1 MRWFMVM
8 DACHCLWLL
17 YMLLGDS
24 KTACWQR
31 RKEGVDQV
39 TYGSNYIHMMCLMVP
54 GVGNNQLNNDL
65 YHPNLAH
72 RPNKDQKWDYYTLA
86 THEDKKMA
94 P

>member
-1 MRWFMVM
+1 MRWNGYVTSE
-8 DACHCLWLL
+8 H
-17 YMLLGDS
+17 MLKHFILNL
-24 KTACWQR
+24 QH
-31 RKEGVDQV
+31 VLQV

-54 GVGNNQLNNDL
+54 GVGNNQLKTSLMPTATGLNNDL

-86 THEDKKMA
+86 THEDNKMA